1 MMTRIGKL
9 IFIGSRRFEVIG
21 VVGNYHYRTLQTRI
35 EPVLYMQSYPRGP
48 AFAVKIASGE
58 MEETISQLKSKW
70 EEAYAG
76 NVFRYFFLDEFF
88 DRQYHSERQ
97 VGKIVT
103 TLAILAVIIA
113 CSGLFALSLYS
124 VDRRAKE
131 ISIRKVFGASVSN
144 VVVLLSRDLFSLTL
158 IGGLVTIPIDV
169 FRGPSMA
176 YRIRLS
182 DAIE

>member
-1 MMTRIGKL
+1 MFSVT
-9 IFIGSRRFEVIG
+9 
-21 VVGNYHYRTLQTRI
+21 Y
-35 EPVLYMQSYPRGP
+35 
-48 AFAVKIASGE
+48 
-58 MEETISQLKSKW
+58 
-70 EEAYAG
+70 
-76 NVFRYFFLDEFF
+76 FLDEFF

-97 VGKIVT
+97 VGKVVT

-158 IGGLVTIPIDV
+158 IGGIVTIPLMFFAV
-169 FRGPSMA
+169 RQWLAGYA
-176 YRIRLS
+176 YQMPLNEWMFIVPAACCNDARIGYHKFSNNRSRKKKS
-182 DAIE
+182 DREHEV

>member
-1 MMTRIGKL
+1 M
-9 IFIGSRRFEVIG
+9 
-21 VVGNYHYRTLQTRI
+21 
-35 EPVLYMQSYPRGP
+35 
-48 AFAVKIASGE
+48 
-58 MEETISQLKSKW
+58 
-70 EEAYAG
+70 G

-97 VGKIVT
+97 VGNVVT
-103 TLAILAVIIA
+103 TLAILAVVIA

-158 IGGLVTIPIDV
+158 IGGIVTIPLMFFAV
-169 FRGPSMA
+169 RQWLAGYA
-176 YRIRLS
+176 YQMPLNEWMFILPALVVMMLVLFTISFQTIGAAKRNP
-182 DAIE
+182 IENMKYE